1 MPEDGTTT
9 LLRTILLNTMKLAHL
24 SRGHKIALWTFLLIA
39 IDQLVKILVHTNME
53 LGERIEVFS
62 WFNLCYVENPGF
74 AFGMQ
79 LGWGDGAVDWGKIA
93 LSIFRLVMIGAII
106 YGIRYLLRK
115 GDEVPKG
122 VIAGAVL
129 ILAGAIGNMIDSM
142 FYGLFIESQGTG
154 FLTGKVI
161 DMIHLPLFKWEN
173 CPSWLDFLVG
183 YDGYFFGAIFNV
195 ADAYISVAVVY
206 LAIFHYKFFK

>member
-1 MPEDGTTT
+1 MKLPKITAGYKVA
-9 LLRTILLNTMKLAHL
+9 LWVILLVV
-24 SRGHKIALWTFLLIA
+24 
-39 IDQLVKILVHTNME
+39 IDQIVKLLVHANME
-53 LGERIEVFS
+53 VGERIEVFP
-62 WFNLCYVENPGF
+62 WFNLCYIENPGF

-79 LGWGDGAVDWGKIA
+79 LGSGEWAKII
-93 LSIFRLVMIGAII
+93 LSLFRLCMIGALI
-106 YGIRYLLRK
+106 YGLRYLLRK
-115 GDEVPKG
+115 GEEVPKG

-129 ILAGAIGNMIDSM
+129 ILAGAVGNMIDSM
-142 FYGLFIESQGTG
+142 FYGLFIEAQGTG

-206 LAIFHYKFFK
+206 LLIFHYKFFK

>member
-1 MPEDGTTT
+1 MKLPKITTGYKVA
-9 LLRTILLNTMKLAHL
+9 LWVILLVV
-24 SRGHKIALWTFLLIA
+24 
-39 IDQLVKILVHTNME
+39 IDQIVKLLVHANME
-53 LGERIEVFS
+53 VGERIEVFP
-62 WFNLCYVENPGF
+62 WFNLCYIENPGF

-79 LGWGDGAVDWGKIA
+79 LGSGEWAKII
-93 LSIFRLVMIGAII
+93 LSLFRLCMIGALI
-106 YGIRYLLRK
+106 YGLRYLLRK
-115 GDEVPKG
+115 GEEVPKG

-129 ILAGAIGNMIDSM
+129 ILAGAVGNMIDSM
-142 FYGLFIESQGTG
+142 FYGLFIEAQGTG

-206 LAIFHYKFFK
+206 LLIFHYKFFK